1 MIIFCDAKKNCGI
14 IADLKNLLDSKFSS
28 SESSKSNIGGAIM
41 PQKTDNVNNKNE
53 KTTSR
58 NKRGRAF
65 TGICY
70 PENITLQELIEI
82 LRNECAKFVISP
94 LHDADFNADNT
105 QKKPHWHLFFYFD
118 GKKSL
123 AQIDEILKKCKG
135 TIANLVNNRMG
146 LLRYFCHLD
155 NPEKTQYP
163 ISEVFSHNID
173 YEKEIQTKE
182 DFEKRIRAEIHT
194 MIVNDDICEYSD
206 LLDKLFAD
214 ENMLEH
220 YDYACKHTILYRA
233 YLQSRKFK
241 KIEMLK
247 SQTNPPK
254 SN

>member
-1 MIIFCDAKKNCGI
+1 MA
-14 IADLKNLLDSKFSS
+14 
-28 SESSKSNIGGAIM
+28 
-41 PQKTDNVNNKNE
+41 QKTDNVNSKNE
-53 KTTSR
+53 KTTNR

-65 TGICY
+65 TGIAY
-70 PENITLQELIEI
+70 PENISLQELIEV
-82 LRNECAKFVISP
+82 LRAECSKFVISP
-94 LHDADFNADNT
+94 LHDADFNADDT
-105 QKKPHWHLFFYFD
+105 QKKPHYHLFFYFE

-135 TIANLVNNRMG
+135 TIAKIVNNRMG

-182 DFEKRIRAEIHT
+182 DYEKRIRAEIHT
-194 MIVNDDICEYSD
+194 MIVNEDICEYSD

-214 ENMLEH
+214 DIFLEH
-220 YDYACKHTILYRA
+220 YDYACKHTLLYRA

-241 KIEMLK
+241 KMELQK
-247 SQTNPPK
+247 TQTIPPK
-254 SN
+254 DREQ